1 MTNSPAPTRSTRFL
15 AGLATLLLIAA
26 VIFGAVLL
34 VGMVGGFGPNGHEVA
49 VHTTVPASRVSR
61 LPKSTVAASDVKVL
75 VRVRHATK
83 QQQRWAS
90 ARDLVAVVLVGA
102 VLWLLRGLLRSVRDG
117 DPFVEPNVRRLREL
131 ALLVLIGIPV
141 AGVLT
146 SMFASQL
153 ADSAGLHSGGT
164 HVSLPG
170 NAFLGGLAL
179 FVLAEVFASGVRMRA
194 DLEGTV

>member
-1 MTNSPAPTRSTRFL
+1 MTNPTEPTRSTRFL
-15 AGLATLLLIAA
+15 AGLATVLLIGA
-26 VIFGAVLL
+26 VIVGAVLL
-34 VGMVGGFGPNGHEVA
+34 VGTIGGFGPNGHEVA

-61 LPKSTVAASDVKVL
+61 LPKSTVTASDVKVL
-75 VRVRHATK
+75 VRVKHATK

-102 VLWLLRGLLRSVRDG
+102 ILWLLRGLLRSVRDG
-117 DPFVEPNVRRLREL
+117 DPFVDANVRRLREL

-164 HVSLPG
+164 QVSVPG